1 VDILPSTRKRISSG
15 CAGDDRT
22 ATAFLGLFD
31 LDFLD
36 DDFGLFVRLILSRER
51 ARAGLRGFGLRFRG
65 GIRRQLLRGPGMTTR
80 EAEVFQHTAITA
92 AQNVPHQFDGTVGE
106 EICAVDVTHSGVE
119 ET

>member
-15 CAGDDRT
+15 WAANGRT

-31 LDFLD
+31 LDFLNND
-36 DDFGLFVRLILSRER
+36 LALLVRLFLFCKC

-65 GIRRQLLRGPGMTTR
+65 GIRRSLLRRPGIAACVT
-80 EAEVFQHTAITA
+80 EVFYHTAITT
-92 AQNVPHQFDGTVGE
+92 AQNVPHEFDCPVGE
-106 EICAVDVTHSGVE
+106 EICAMNVTHSRLE